1 MKTLLT
7 VSLAIFNVVFG
18 VKIGSVSKEK
28 EAAQF
33 FFVDSNNP
41 VVCTTDVQEAATFHV
56 LDSNNSSNCSTDAQ
70 EAATFFLSNSS
81 FSFLEGLYESYNENE

>member
-18 VKIGSVSKEK
+18 VRIGSVSNEK
-28 EAAQF
+28 EAARF

-41 VVCTTDVQEAATFHV
+41 VVCTSDEQEAATFYV
-56 LDSNNSSNCSTDAQ
+56 LDRLN
-70 EAATFFLSNSS
+70 
-81 FSFLEGLYESYNENE
+81 ESYSENE